1 MARITIWASGGYV
14 TPGANVAEHY
24 GCYEDWTLGDNRVNE
39 FAATPSL
46 EIIDKTHPELIL
58 EISKKAVELF
68 GGNHLL
74 SFIQE
79 NLKYNRF
86 KSDLHFEFLKD
97 TIEFIKTGK
106 RSMSISTWQSL
117 LIIPTGKMST
127 TQAAKTTYSMN
138 PSEYSGATIQKW
150 LTQENGLA
158 DLTYS
163 MRIIFGRY

>member
-14 TPGANVAEHY
+14 TPGANVAEHHS
-24 GCYEDWTLGDNRVNE
+24 CYEDWKHGDDRVNE

-127 TQAAKTTYSMN
+127 TQAVKTTYSMN